1 MSDEYQIVSYC
12 IGATIEIRCYKFAT
26 KLSLQTSHYKIAG
39 HYDLTTTRSLW
50 IHCNMAT
57 TNSLRQCS
65 IVSHGIGVTI
75 EIRCYKLDMTCH
87 YNLPITN
94 LLQSA
99 HYRLTTSGHYNLAIT
114 RSLRIATTWSLQ
126 PGHYKLATTWPLQ
139 TCHNLATTI
148 LPQPSHYKLTTMSSL

>member
-39 HYDLTTTRSLW
+39 HYDLTATRSLW

-65 IVSHGIGVTI
+65 IVSLGIGVTI
-75 EIRCYKLDMTCH
+75 EMRCYKLDMT
-87 YNLPITN
+87 
-94 LLQSA
+94 
-99 HYRLTTSGHYNLAIT
+99 
-114 RSLRIATTWSLQ
+114 WSLQ
-126 PGHYKLATTWPLQ
+126 PAHYKLATIRPLQTHYKWPLQSCHNPVTTNCYNLVTTTWPLQ

-148 LPQPSHYKLTTMSSL
+148 LPQPSHYKFTTTSSL